1 MNYHTFITVVY
12 TRLSKLKFLIL
23 GIGVLAALCCFIY
36 TKTIPKVYSSRAT
49 VFPLNASN
57 DNAGAASALTSL
69 LGLSETPKSFIQ
81 EASINIVD
89 LALSRNTREAVA
101 LETIPTLGNKSVAVL
116 VIEEYNKRKPFYKS
130 TINIPES
137 KEMLAAV
144 GANLLKDHFFAKINK
159 NGILEI
165 NFNTTSEALVGPVSY
180 IFVDKISEFYKELKI
195 KKAKRDYDFMCE
207 KVDSLEL
214 VLASYDKSAIGMSNT
229 TLFVAPD
236 KLQFQLPKQNLSN
249 EKSRVMRQ
257 RDMSA
262 ENKEEALWRLQ
273 KETPIIAM
281 LDKPDAPYDTYKPSA
296 MLYSAIGFMISIIL
310 AVMTLIFVPLYRF
323 IKFEIRKSVFETPN
337 SSIDFTSE

>member
-1 MNYHTFITVVY
+1 MNYQTFITVVY
-12 TRLSKLKFLIL
+12 TRISKLKFLIL

-101 LETIPTLGNKSVAVL
+101 LELVPALGNKSVAVL
-116 VIEEYNKRKPFYKS
+116 VIEEYNKKKPFYKS
-130 TINIPES
+130 SIKIPES

-144 GANLLKDHFFAKINK
+144 GGNLLKDNFFAKINK

-165 NFNTTSEALVGPVSY
+165 NFNTTSEAFVGPVSY

-214 VLASYDKSAIGMSNT
+214 VLATYDKSAIGMSNT

-236 KLQFQLPKQNLSN
+236 KLQYQLPKQNLSN

-262 ENKEEALWRLQ
+262 ENREEALWRLQ

-281 LDKPDAPYDTYKPSA
+281 LDKPDAPYDTTKPSA
-296 MLYSAIGFMISIIL
+296 ILYGAIGFIISIVL
-310 AVMTLIFVPLYRF
+310 LIFILIFIPTYRF
-323 IKFEIRKSVFETPN
+323 IKSEIRASVFN
-337 SSIDFTSE
+337 HG

>member
-1 MNYHTFITVVY
+1 MNYQKFITVVY
-12 TRLSKLKFLIL
+12 ARLSKLKFLIL
-23 GIGVLAALCCFIY
+23 GVGVLVALCCFIY
-36 TKTIPKVYSSRAT
+36 VKTLPKLYSSKAT

-57 DNAGAASALTSL
+57 DNAGAASALSSL
-69 LGLSETPKSFIQ
+69 LGLAETPKSFIQ

-101 LETIPTLGNKSVAVL
+101 LELIPALGNKSVAVL
-116 VIEEYNKRKPFYKS
+116 VIEEYNNRKPFFKS
-130 TINIPES
+130 SINIPES

-144 GANLLKDHFFAKINK
+144 GANLLKDNFFAKINK

-165 NFNTTSEALVGPVSY
+165 NYSTTNEALVGPVSY

-214 VLASYDKSAIGMSNT
+214 VLASYDKSAVGMANT

-236 KLQFQLPKQNLSN
+236 KLQYQLPKQNLSN

-262 ENKEEALWRLQ
+262 ENREEALWRLQ

-281 LDKPDAPYDTYKPSA
+281 LDKPDAPYDTFKPSA
-296 MLYSAIGFMISIIL
+296 ILYAAIGFMISVVLIVIIL
-310 AVMTLIFVPLYRF
+310 IFIPTYRF
-323 IKFEIRKSVFETPN
+323 IKSEIRAAVFN
-337 SSIDFTSE
+337 HG